1 MLINQFKNKQHE
13 QAFIEL
19 IEQGELEVSNDK
31 EQDELIRRQI
41 AFLYLIGIY
50 QEDYECY
57 EGMKFYVEVYE
68 EISIDGPVYL
78 LEERVKLEDFA
89 HEKMLKVA
97 KAILKGEM
105 PQLDELEVEDKKF
118 AQVAMRFALG

>member
-1 MLINQFKNKQHE
+1 MLINRFKNTQHE

-19 IEQGELEVSNDK
+19 IEQGELELSRK
-31 EQDELIRRQI
+31 QI
-41 AFLYLIGIY
+41 AFLYLIAMY
-50 QEDYECY
+50 QEDYEHY

-78 LEERVKLEDFA
+78 LEDSVKLEDFA

-97 KAILKGEM
+97 KAILRGEE
-105 PQLDELEVEDKKF
+105 PQVEELEEEDRVFAKKAYHF
-118 AQVAMRFALG
+118 AKGLAS